1 MSAGVV
7 ATQMAIMFLFL
18 FIGYGLTKRGHFSA
32 DTSRDLSFIIA
43 NICCPSMLLAGIFT
57 APAMTG
63 RELLEGGIAT
73 VVIYGILILLGLL
86 VGPLLGIPKAERKFY
101 QLMTI
106 FSNVGFI
113 GYPVVNAVIGP
124 EGMAFAALFNLG
136 FNLLIFTYGIVLL
149 RQGQASVNWKTF
161 LNAGTLSG
169 VLAIVLLLTKLT
181 VPTPVVSCL
190 SYMGN
195 AMTFFAS
202 AIIGH
207 SLAGTSFKKVLEN
220 KKTYGFIVLRYL
232 LVPILLGLALL
243 IQPTAAQWWTSTRN
257 AKTAAQFAAR
267 AEAQPTAPAAEETTA
282 EPPEP
287 ERAYPELYAAMQDY
301 NAEIYAGGQSGLT
314 DPFAYEEAPL
324 DLAAYGYDDD
334 VLAVL
339 WIPRLNL
346 ELPVYLGASRENLAK
361 GAALLGQTSMPL
373 GGENTNTVIAAHR
386 GYYGAEMLRNVQ
398 QIQVGDKIQLTT
410 PWETLIYRV
419 SELKIIDPSD
429 INAVLIQPGR
439 DLLTLSTCHPY
450 TRNSQRYL
458 VIAEHD
464 TAAADTTKEE
474 DLQESAATWDE
485 TPRQVTVEDAS
496 GSSIA
501 EVAPQALTPLPGE
514 GSAESE
520 GSAISNTMIWLENN
534 ALWAGLVVIAA
545 AVGIMVIWKKHRE
558 D

>member
-202 AIIGH
+202 AIISGILAAGMASSSRNTFSSK
-207 SLAGTSFKKVLEN
+207 SLLTTRFSASPSKMGTS
-220 KKTYGFIVLRYL
+220 R
-232 LVPILLGLALL
+232 
-243 IQPTAAQWWTSTRN
+243 
-257 AKTAAQFAAR
+257 
-267 AEAQPTAPAAEETTA
+267 
-282 EPPEP
+282 
-287 ERAYPELYAAMQDY
+287 
-301 NAEIYAGGQSGLT
+301 
-314 DPFAYEEAPL
+314 
-324 DLAAYGYDDD
+324 
-334 VLAVL
+334 
-339 WIPRLNL
+339 
-346 ELPVYLGASRENLAK
+346 
-361 GAALLGQTSMPL
+361 
-373 GGENTNTVIAAHR
+373 
-386 GYYGAEMLRNVQ
+386 
-398 QIQVGDKIQLTT
+398 
-410 PWETLIYRV
+410 
-419 SELKIIDPSD
+419 
-429 INAVLIQPGR
+429 
-439 DLLTLSTCHPY
+439 
-450 TRNSQRYL
+450 
-458 VIAEHD
+458 
-464 TAAADTTKEE
+464 
-474 DLQESAATWDE
+474 
-485 TPRQVTVEDAS
+485 
-496 GSSIA
+496 
-501 EVAPQALTPLPGE
+501 
-514 GSAESE
+514 
-520 GSAISNTMIWLENN
+520 
-534 ALWAGLVVIAA
+534 
-545 AVGIMVIWKKHRE
+545 
-558 D
+558 

>member
-18 FIGYGLTKRGHFSA
+18 FIGYGLTKRGNFSA

-220 KKTYGFIVLRYL
+220 RKTYGFIVLRYL
-232 LVPILLGLALL
+232 LVPILLGLALKRVVSNDL
-243 IQPTAAQWWTSTRN
+243 LLNVFLLLLAM
-257 AKTAAQFAAR
+257 
-267 AEAQPTAPAAEETTA
+267 PAA
-282 EPPEP
+282 
-287 ERAYPELYAAMQDY
+287 
-301 NAEIYAGGQSGLT
+301 N
-314 DPFAYEEAPL
+314 
-324 DLAAYGYDDD
+324 
-334 VLAVL
+334 
-339 WIPRLNL
+339 
-346 ELPVYLGASRENLAK
+346 
-361 GAALLGQTSMPL
+361 MPL
-373 GGENTNTVIAAHR
+373 MMAQEYDMDTDTLTGGIV
-386 GYYGAEMLRNVQ
+386 
-398 QIQVGDKIQLTT
+398 
-410 PWETLIYRV
+410 
-419 SELKIIDPSD
+419 
-429 INAVLIQPGR
+429 
-439 DLLTLSTCHPY
+439 LSTVCSIV
-450 TRNSQRYL
+450 TIT
-458 VIAEHD
+458 VV
-464 TAAADTTKEE
+464 
-474 DLQESAATWDE
+474 AT
-485 TPRQVTVEDAS
+485 
-496 GSSIA
+496 
-501 EVAPQALTPLPGE
+501 
-514 GSAESE
+514 
-520 GSAISNTMIWLENN
+520 
-534 ALWAGLVVIAA
+534 VVN
-545 AVGIMVIWKKHRE
+545 ML
-558 D
+558 

>member
-7 ATQMAIMFLFL
+7 ATQMASMFLFL

-220 KKTYGFIVLRYL
+220 RKTYGFIVLRYL
-232 LVPILLGLALL
+232 LVPILLGLALKRVVSNDL
-243 IQPTAAQWWTSTRN
+243 LLNVFLLLLAM
-257 AKTAAQFAAR
+257 
-267 AEAQPTAPAAEETTA
+267 PAA
-282 EPPEP
+282 
-287 ERAYPELYAAMQDY
+287 
-301 NAEIYAGGQSGLT
+301 N
-314 DPFAYEEAPL
+314 
-324 DLAAYGYDDD
+324 
-334 VLAVL
+334 
-339 WIPRLNL
+339 
-346 ELPVYLGASRENLAK
+346 
-361 GAALLGQTSMPL
+361 MPL
-373 GGENTNTVIAAHR
+373 MMAQEYDMDTDTLTGGIV
-386 GYYGAEMLRNVQ
+386 
-398 QIQVGDKIQLTT
+398 
-410 PWETLIYRV
+410 
-419 SELKIIDPSD
+419 
-429 INAVLIQPGR
+429 
-439 DLLTLSTCHPY
+439 LSTVCSIV
-450 TRNSQRYL
+450 TITI
-458 VIAEHD
+458 V
-464 TAAADTTKEE
+464 
-474 DLQESAATWDE
+474 AT
-485 TPRQVTVEDAS
+485 
-496 GSSIA
+496 
-501 EVAPQALTPLPGE
+501 
-514 GSAESE
+514 
-520 GSAISNTMIWLENN
+520 
-534 ALWAGLVVIAA
+534 VVN
-545 AVGIMVIWKKHRE
+545 ML
-558 D
+558 

>member
-1 MSAGVV
+1 
-7 ATQMAIMFLFL
+7 
-18 FIGYGLTKRGHFSA
+18 
-32 DTSRDLSFIIA
+32 
-43 NICCPSMLLAGIFT
+43 MLLAGIFT

-232 LVPILLGLALL
+232 LVPILLGLALKRVVSNDL
-243 IQPTAAQWWTSTRN
+243 LLNVFLLLLAM
-257 AKTAAQFAAR
+257 
-267 AEAQPTAPAAEETTA
+267 PAA
-282 EPPEP
+282 
-287 ERAYPELYAAMQDY
+287 
-301 NAEIYAGGQSGLT
+301 N
-314 DPFAYEEAPL
+314 
-324 DLAAYGYDDD
+324 
-334 VLAVL
+334 
-339 WIPRLNL
+339 
-346 ELPVYLGASRENLAK
+346 
-361 GAALLGQTSMPL
+361 MPL
-373 GGENTNTVIAAHR
+373 MMAQEYDMDTDTLTGGIV
-386 GYYGAEMLRNVQ
+386 
-398 QIQVGDKIQLTT
+398 
-410 PWETLIYRV
+410 
-419 SELKIIDPSD
+419 
-429 INAVLIQPGR
+429 
-439 DLLTLSTCHPY
+439 LSTVCSIV
-450 TRNSQRYL
+450 TITI
-458 VIAEHD
+458 V
-464 TAAADTTKEE
+464 
-474 DLQESAATWDE
+474 AT
-485 TPRQVTVEDAS
+485 
-496 GSSIA
+496 
-501 EVAPQALTPLPGE
+501 
-514 GSAESE
+514 
-520 GSAISNTMIWLENN
+520 
-534 ALWAGLVVIAA
+534 VVN
-545 AVGIMVIWKKHRE
+545 ML
-558 D
+558 

>member
-195 AMTFFAS
+195 AMTFGKSGAKVYVEEASTGVSFADV
-202 AIIGH
+202 
-207 SLAGTSFKKVLEN
+207 AGQDEAKES
-220 KKTYGFIVLRYL
+220 
-232 LVPILLGLALL
+232 LVPILLGLALKRVVSNDL
-243 IQPTAAQWWTSTRN
+243 LLNVFLLLLAM
-257 AKTAAQFAAR
+257 
-267 AEAQPTAPAAEETTA
+267 PAA
-282 EPPEP
+282 
-287 ERAYPELYAAMQDY
+287 
-301 NAEIYAGGQSGLT
+301 N
-314 DPFAYEEAPL
+314 
-324 DLAAYGYDDD
+324 
-334 VLAVL
+334 
-339 WIPRLNL
+339 
-346 ELPVYLGASRENLAK
+346 
-361 GAALLGQTSMPL
+361 MPL
-373 GGENTNTVIAAHR
+373 MMAQEYDMDTDTLTGGIV
-386 GYYGAEMLRNVQ
+386 
-398 QIQVGDKIQLTT
+398 
-410 PWETLIYRV
+410 
-419 SELKIIDPSD
+419 
-429 INAVLIQPGR
+429 
-439 DLLTLSTCHPY
+439 LSTVCSIV
-450 TRNSQRYL
+450 TIT
-458 VIAEHD
+458 VV
-464 TAAADTTKEE
+464 
-474 DLQESAATWDE
+474 AT
-485 TPRQVTVEDAS
+485 
-496 GSSIA
+496 
-501 EVAPQALTPLPGE
+501 
-514 GSAESE
+514 
-520 GSAISNTMIWLENN
+520 
-534 ALWAGLVVIAA
+534 VVN
-545 AVGIMVIWKKHRE
+545 ML
-558 D
+558 

>member
-1 MSAGVV
+1 MSTGVV
-7 ATQMAIMFLFL
+7 ATQMVIMFLFL

-232 LVPILLGLALL
+232 LVPILLGLAL
-243 IQPTAAQWWTSTRN
+243 
-257 AKTAAQFAAR
+257 K
-267 AEAQPTAPAAEETTA
+267 
-282 EPPEP
+282 
-287 ERAYPELYAAMQDY
+287 
-301 NAEIYAGGQSGLT
+301 
-314 DPFAYEEAPL
+314 
-324 DLAAYGYDDD
+324 
-334 VLAVL
+334 
-339 WIPRLNL
+339 
-346 ELPVYLGASRENLAK
+346 
-361 GAALLGQTSMPL
+361 
-373 GGENTNTVIAAHR
+373 
-386 GYYGAEMLRNVQ
+386 
-398 QIQVGDKIQLTT
+398 
-410 PWETLIYRV
+410 RV
-419 SELKIIDPSD
+419 
-429 INAVLIQPGR
+429 V
-439 DLLTLSTCHPY
+439 
-450 TRNSQRYL
+450 
-458 VIAEHD
+458 
-464 TAAADTTKEE
+464 
-474 DLQESAATWDE
+474 
-485 TPRQVTVEDAS
+485 
-496 GSSIA
+496 
-501 EVAPQALTPLPGE
+501 
-514 GSAESE
+514 
-520 GSAISNTMIWLENN
+520 SN
-534 ALWAGLVVIAA
+534 
-545 AVGIMVIWKKHRE
+545 

>member
-18 FIGYGLTKRGHFSA
+18 FIGYGLTKRGRFSA

-63 RELLEGGIAT
+63 RELLEGGVAT
-73 VVIYGILILLGLL
+73 VVIYIILILLGLL

-161 LNAGTLSG
+161 LNAGTISG

-232 LVPILLGLALL
+232 VVPILLGLVLKRVVSNDLL
-243 IQPTAAQWWTSTRN
+243 LNVFLLLLAM
-257 AKTAAQFAAR
+257 
-267 AEAQPTAPAAEETTA
+267 PAA
-282 EPPEP
+282 
-287 ERAYPELYAAMQDY
+287 
-301 NAEIYAGGQSGLT
+301 N
-314 DPFAYEEAPL
+314 
-324 DLAAYGYDDD
+324 
-334 VLAVL
+334 
-339 WIPRLNL
+339 
-346 ELPVYLGASRENLAK
+346 
-361 GAALLGQTSMPL
+361 MPL
-373 GGENTNTVIAAHR
+373 MMAQEYDMDTDTLTGGIV
-386 GYYGAEMLRNVQ
+386 
-398 QIQVGDKIQLTT
+398 
-410 PWETLIYRV
+410 
-419 SELKIIDPSD
+419 
-429 INAVLIQPGR
+429 
-439 DLLTLSTCHPY
+439 LSTVCSIV
-450 TRNSQRYL
+450 TIT
-458 VIAEHD
+458 VV
-464 TAAADTTKEE
+464 
-474 DLQESAATWDE
+474 AT
-485 TPRQVTVEDAS
+485 
-496 GSSIA
+496 
-501 EVAPQALTPLPGE
+501 
-514 GSAESE
+514 
-520 GSAISNTMIWLENN
+520 
-534 ALWAGLVVIAA
+534 VVN
-545 AVGIMVIWKKHRE
+545 ML
-558 D
+558 

>member
-7 ATQMAIMFLFL
+7 ATQMVIMFLFL

-32 DTSRDLSFIIA
+32 DTGRDLSFIIA

-220 KKTYGFIVLRYL
+220 RKTYGFIVLRYL
-232 LVPILLGLALL
+232 LVPILLGLALKRVVSNDL
-243 IQPTAAQWWTSTRN
+243 LLNVFLLLLAM
-257 AKTAAQFAAR
+257 
-267 AEAQPTAPAAEETTA
+267 PAA
-282 EPPEP
+282 
-287 ERAYPELYAAMQDY
+287 
-301 NAEIYAGGQSGLT
+301 N
-314 DPFAYEEAPL
+314 
-324 DLAAYGYDDD
+324 
-334 VLAVL
+334 
-339 WIPRLNL
+339 
-346 ELPVYLGASRENLAK
+346 
-361 GAALLGQTSMPL
+361 MPL
-373 GGENTNTVIAAHR
+373 MMAQEYDMDTDTLTGGIV
-386 GYYGAEMLRNVQ
+386 
-398 QIQVGDKIQLTT
+398 
-410 PWETLIYRV
+410 
-419 SELKIIDPSD
+419 
-429 INAVLIQPGR
+429 
-439 DLLTLSTCHPY
+439 LSTVCSIV
-450 TRNSQRYL
+450 TIT
-458 VIAEHD
+458 VV
-464 TAAADTTKEE
+464 
-474 DLQESAATWDE
+474 AT
-485 TPRQVTVEDAS
+485 
-496 GSSIA
+496 
-501 EVAPQALTPLPGE
+501 
-514 GSAESE
+514 
-520 GSAISNTMIWLENN
+520 
-534 ALWAGLVVIAA
+534 VVN
-545 AVGIMVIWKKHRE
+545 ML
-558 D
+558 

>member
-113 GYPVVNAVIGP
+113 GY
-124 EGMAFAALFNLG
+124 ALFNLG

-220 KKTYGFIVLRYL
+220 RKTYGFIVLRYL
-232 LVPILLGLALL
+232 LVPILLGLALKRVVSNDL
-243 IQPTAAQWWTSTRN
+243 LLNVFLLLLAM
-257 AKTAAQFAAR
+257 
-267 AEAQPTAPAAEETTA
+267 PAA
-282 EPPEP
+282 
-287 ERAYPELYAAMQDY
+287 
-301 NAEIYAGGQSGLT
+301 N
-314 DPFAYEEAPL
+314 
-324 DLAAYGYDDD
+324 
-334 VLAVL
+334 
-339 WIPRLNL
+339 
-346 ELPVYLGASRENLAK
+346 
-361 GAALLGQTSMPL
+361 MPL
-373 GGENTNTVIAAHR
+373 MMAQEYDMDTDTLTGGIV
-386 GYYGAEMLRNVQ
+386 
-398 QIQVGDKIQLTT
+398 
-410 PWETLIYRV
+410 
-419 SELKIIDPSD
+419 
-429 INAVLIQPGR
+429 
-439 DLLTLSTCHPY
+439 LSTVCSIV
-450 TRNSQRYL
+450 TIT
-458 VIAEHD
+458 VV
-464 TAAADTTKEE
+464 
-474 DLQESAATWDE
+474 AT
-485 TPRQVTVEDAS
+485 
-496 GSSIA
+496 
-501 EVAPQALTPLPGE
+501 
-514 GSAESE
+514 
-520 GSAISNTMIWLENN
+520 
-534 ALWAGLVVIAA
+534 VVN
-545 AVGIMVIWKKHRE
+545 ML
-558 D
+558 